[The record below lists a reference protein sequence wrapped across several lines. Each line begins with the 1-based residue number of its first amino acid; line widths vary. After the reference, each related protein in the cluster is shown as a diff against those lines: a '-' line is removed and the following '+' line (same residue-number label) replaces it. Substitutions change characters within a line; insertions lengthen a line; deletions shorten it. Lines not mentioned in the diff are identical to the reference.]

1 MADLFPTDPKRIRER
16 IRRYERALKREL
28 EEGYGGDGYGKRFL
42 LGPLYMLMGDVD
54 GALASFDWYEGA
66 YPDDGGEPYQY
77 LTWALALFRGGRRRS
92 TSFTKPC
99 SRTSISCPSYWD
111 EVPSDLI
118 YGTVATSHG
127 LSTPLRCLKS
137 C

>member
-28 EEGYGGDGYGKRFL
+28 EAGYGGDGYGKRFL

-66 YPDDGGEPYQY
+66 YPDDTVGPRSFGAPSRGRKDSALCRHPSGIEKRTTRAKATCLGG
-77 LTWALALFRGGRRRS
+77 
-92 TSFTKPC
+92 
-99 SRTSISCPSYWD
+99 
-111 EVPSDLI
+111 
-118 YGTVATSHG
+118 
-127 LSTPLRCLKS
+127 
-137 C
+137 